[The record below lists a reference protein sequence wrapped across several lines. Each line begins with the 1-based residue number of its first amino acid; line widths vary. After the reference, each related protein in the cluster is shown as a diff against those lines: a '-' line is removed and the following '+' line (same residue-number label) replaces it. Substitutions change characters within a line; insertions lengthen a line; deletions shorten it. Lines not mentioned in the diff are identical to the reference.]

1 LNLSPSDMLQT
12 VLIKVT
18 GKVQGVFYRQSTK
31 ETAIKSGITGEV
43 RNMPDGSVRIIATG
57 TKEQLK
63 NLVEWCHKGPKRA
76 VVTNVVAED
85 TALMNFPSFKI
96 VT

>member
-12 VLIKVT
+12 ISIKVT

-43 RNMPDGSVRIIATG
+43 RNMADGRVHIIAKG
-57 TKEQLK
+57 TKEQLT
-63 NLVEWCHKGPKRA
+63 NLVEWCRKGPKRA

-85 TALMNFPSFKI
+85 IALMNFSSFKI